1 MLLFL
6 YYNIYGKVF
15 VMKSKLNT
23 ILQIATVVLLAIV
36 ICLQV
41 FSISAKDSDDSN
53 YVEKHLSETKQWID
67 YQKEIGKK
75 NITVINDKISKGEFS
90 TYIIGDITNTSN
102 KTVSDVSV
110 RITLYKNNIAVDT
123 TSEYFQ
129 EISPNS
135 TRQMEASTHSV
146 DFDTYTIDY
155 VTGVIYD

>member
-67 YQKEIGKK
+67 YQKEIGK
-75 NITVINDKISKGEFS
+75 
-90 TYIIGDITNTSN
+90 
-102 KTVSDVSV
+102 
-110 RITLYKNNIAVDT
+110 RILL
-123 TSEYFQ
+123 
-129 EISPNS
+129 
-135 TRQMEASTHSV
+135 
-146 DFDTYTIDY
+146 
-155 VTGVIYD
+155 

>member
-1 MLLFL
+1 
-6 YYNIYGKVF
+6 
-15 VMKSKLNT
+15 MKSKLNT

-75 NITVINDKISKGEFS
+75 NITVTNDKISKGEFS

-102 KTVSDVSV
+102 KTVFKESYY
-110 RITLYKNNIAVDT
+110 RGIRN
-123 TSEYFQ
+123 
-129 EISPNS
+129 
-135 TRQMEASTHSV
+135 TRL
-146 DFDTYTIDY
+146 F
-155 VTGVIYD
+155 

>member
-1 MLLFL
+1 
-6 YYNIYGKVF
+6 
-15 VMKSKLNT
+15 MKSKLNT

-41 FSISAKDSDDSN
+41 FSISAKYSDAKDSNDSN
-53 YVEKHLSETKQWID
+53 YVEKHLSETKQWTD
-67 YQKEIGKK
+67 YQKAIGKK
-75 NITVINDKISKGEFS
+75 NITVTNDKISKGNYS
-90 TYIIGDITNTSN
+90 TYIIGDVTNTSN

-110 RITLYKNNIAVDT
+110 NITLYKDNIAVDT
-123 TSEYFQ
+123 TSGYFR

-135 TRQMEASTHSV
+135 TRQMEAFISSD